1 MILFS
6 RFMAPEKVQ
15 EKNIGILS
23 GIVKSWPNL
32 RKIFES
38 ELQKSDYSRFAK
50 DKLEESFDS
59 TGKMISDLVERDHND
74 QDVNDPIEKALYVA
88 KIKDRY
94 RFLTDVRYSDAITNP
109 EDLRKVDHEILEAV
123 KALPVAVHISGTRQ
137 TMEAILSSLVDELL
151 RLGMYAFVSLVLIF
165 LAVFPNPLGVGLCL
179 IPMIGSFA
187 MTLGAAGLVGAGL
200 PFSVVCVAP
209 LVFGFSIH
217 NGIHVVMGSLH
228 EKNSDIKKTM
238 IRVTPRAVLTSL
250 TIMAGFVAMVTS
262 RHYSMEFLGWSMIV
276 GMLSAVPLTL
286 VTLPALLLLVQ
297 RKRMP
302 EKQIETD

>member
-1 MILFS
+1 
-6 RFMAPEKVQ
+6 
-15 EKNIGILS
+15 
-23 GIVKSWPNL
+23 VK
-32 RKIFES
+32 
-38 ELQKSDYSRFAK
+38 
-50 DKLEESFDS
+50 
-59 TGKMISDLVERDHND
+59 G
-74 QDVNDPIEKALYVA
+74 
-88 KIKDRY
+88 
-94 RFLTDVRYSDAITNP
+94 
-109 EDLRKVDHEILEAV
+109 
-123 KALPVAVHISGTRQ
+123 LPVVVHISGTRQ
-137 TMEAILSSLVDELL
+137 TMEAILSSLVDELV

-228 EKNSDIKKTM
+228 EQNSDIKKTM

-286 VTLPALLLLVQ
+286 ITLPALLLLVQ

-302 EKQIETD
+302 ENQIENVC